1 MPAPGF
7 WLELAGFGLAVAM
20 VVCNW
25 RVNPLAWPLAM
36 ASSAVYGV
44 LFLQA
49 QLYAT
54 AALQLVFI
62 AVAAWGWWQW
72 LRGRGDDGAPLR
84 VGRLTRRGLAAA
96 LAATAL
102 LWPLIA
108 LGLQRFTDST
118 VPWWDALPTAGSL
131 VAQVL
136 LARKRLENWAGW
148 LGVNV
153 FSIGLFASQGL
164 WLTVAVYAVFAAMS
178 VVGWRAWKRLAA

>member
-1 MPAPGF
+1 MPGPGF

-36 ASSAVYGV
+36 ASSAVYGL

-72 LRGRGDDGAPLR
+72 LRGRGDDGTPLR
-84 VGRLTRRGLAAA
+84 VGRLSRRGLAAA

-108 LGLQRFTDST
+108 LALQRFTDST

-148 LGVNV
+148 LAVNLV
-153 FSIGLFASQGL
+153 SIGLFASQGL

-178 VVGWRAWKRLAA
+178 VVGWRTWRRML